1 MRNGTLLAEDSP
13 TNIITR
19 FHVESLEEAFLQ
31 LALKQESNLNTIAI
45 ENAVEITENHEND
58 IQVITDNVSDHEDP
72 KMENN
77 YSTKMKALLN
87 KNMMQLIRQRL

>member
-1 MRNGTLLAEDSP
+1 MRNGVLLAEDSP

-19 FHVESLEEAFLQ
+19 FQVESLEEAFLH
-31 LALKQESNLNTIAI
+31 LSLKQESNLDTIATENNVEII
-45 ENAVEITENHEND
+45 ENNEND
-58 IQVITDNVSDHEDP
+58 IQVITDNVPDHDDP

-77 YSTKMKALLN
+77 YSTKMKALVN